1 MCPFVYF
8 KMIHA
13 SDVQYLPY
21 YTNICKYCKSKL
33 FYVDIPCINKL
44 RPRSRYIIVW
54 CCLQINRYQFQ
65 SSFYICCLW
74 KFILLI
80 ESAEKTK
87 DHNPTSGNIH
97 SENQSLLHTDN
108 LPKGKS
114 NTFILTSWYEE
125 NHIHYSCVRSYFVRY
140 KK

>member
-1 MCPFVYF
+1 
-8 KMIHA
+8 MIHA
-13 SDVQYLPY
+13 SDVPYLLPY
-21 YTNICKYCKSKL
+21 YTNICKNRKSKL
-33 FYVDIPCINKL
+33 FNVDIPCIDKL
-44 RPRSRYIIVW
+44 CPRSRYIIVW

-65 SSFYICCLW
+65 SSFYRLFTFVVYEN
-74 KFILLI
+74 FILLI

-87 DHNPTSGNIH
+87 DRYSTSEYVH
-97 SENQSLLHTDN
+97 AENQSLMHTDN
-108 LPKGKS
+108 SPKGKK